1 MGVHVANSN
10 SIGSGMLL
18 QSSSMNPGHASSIP
32 GVLHSVP
39 EAGLSNSW
47 VNSGQQLL
55 TQMPGYGP
63 SVYASAPAQTDLN
76 NNIGMDL
83 TGMELGDWF
92 YENHQMFRLLDDGHL

>member
-1 MGVHVANSN
+1 
-10 SIGSGMLL
+10 
-18 QSSSMNPGHASSIP
+18 MNPGHASSIP